1 MTTATTS
8 PPQARKN
15 KVKCVCCEESF
26 ATHNLYCPKC
36 HAPAEVSSVVADRGT
51 PPQFISVIGP
61 SGAGKTVYL
70 GMLLDMLS
78 QGKCSLRGLPN
89 GPFSLEVQ
97 QETIRALEQQR
108 FPEKTPSEADQW
120 RWVHCEVAP
129 AKRPKR
135 IVDIVTPDLAGES
148 IAMELEHEATYP
160 VIQSVISKSAGLLI
174 LFDSAQAR
182 DDGRT
187 EDIFAMKLVSYLAKQ
202 FRGEGPL
209 RWGKSKVPI
218 AIIYTKADSCPEAM
232 EDPQDFARAT
242 MPGFV
247 QGCERHFGRHRFF
260 ASGIVGSYAM
270 GVDGYG
276 RRQHMPLHVEPRGI
290 IEPLEWLM
298 EQV

>member
-1 MTTATTS
+1 MTITATR
-8 PPQARKN
+8 PPSQSAQIT
-15 KVKCVCCEESF
+15 CVCCEKPFGIQSQD
-26 ATHNLYCPKC
+26 CPGC
-36 HAPAEVSSVVADRGT
+36 HAPADLSKVVAERGV
-51 PPQFISVIGP
+51 PPKFVSVIGP

-78 QGKCSLRGLPN
+78 KGTCSLRGLPN
-89 GPFSLEVQ
+89 GPFSLDVQ

-108 FPEKTPSEADQW
+108 FPEKTPTEADEW

-135 IVDIVTPDLAGES
+135 IVDVVTPDLAGEA
-148 IAMELEHEATYP
+148 IALELEHESTYP
-160 VIQSVISKSAGLLI
+160 VIRSVLSKSAGLLV

-187 EDIFAMKLVSYLAKQ
+187 EDIFAMKLVSYLANL

-209 RWGKSKVPI
+209 RWRKNRLPI
-218 AIIYTKADSCPEAM
+218 AIIYTKADACPEAM
-232 EDPQDFARAT
+232 EDPQAFAHAT

-247 QGCERHFGRHRFF
+247 QGCDRHFARHQYF

-270 GVDGYG
+270 GIDGYG
-276 RRQHMPLHVEPRGI
+276 RKQHMPLHIEPRGI

>member
-1 MTTATTS
+1 MTTATTKPS
-8 PPQARKN
+8 ARSAQLT
-15 KVKCVCCEESF
+15 CACCEKSF
-26 ATHNLYCPKC
+26 AVQSLYCPEC
-36 HAPAEVSSVVADRGT
+36 HAPAEVSKVVTERGT
-51 PPQFISVIGP
+51 PPQFVSVIGP

-78 QGKCSLRGLPN
+78 QGTCSLRGLPN

-135 IVDIVTPDLAGES
+135 IVDIVTPDLAGEA
-148 IAMELEHEATYP
+148 IALELEHENTHP
-160 VIQSVISKSAGLLI
+160 VIRSVISKSRGLLI

-187 EDIFAMKLVSYLAKQ
+187 EDIFAMKLVSYLANL

-209 RWGKSKVPI
+209 KWRKSRVPI

-232 EDPQDFARAT
+232 EDPQAFAKAT

-260 ASGIVGSYAM
+260 AAGIVGSYAM